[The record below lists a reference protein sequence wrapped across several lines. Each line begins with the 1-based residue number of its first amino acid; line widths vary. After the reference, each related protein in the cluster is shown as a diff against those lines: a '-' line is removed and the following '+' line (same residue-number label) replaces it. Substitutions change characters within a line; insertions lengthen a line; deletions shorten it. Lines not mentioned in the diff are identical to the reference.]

1 MIEVLNIWDLL
12 TLVLLIGAGYC
23 LVVWCIRAHKRKQK
37 NEAIDS
43 LWERQLFF
51 RCLCKNFQ
59 KNLAQIEKTV
69 EK

>member
-23 LVVWCIRAHKRKQK
+23 LVVWRIRAHKRKQK

-43 LWERQLFF
+43 LWER
-51 RCLCKNFQ
+51 
-59 KNLAQIEKTV
+59 
-69 EK
+69 